1 MQKKH
6 FLSNKILI
14 TFAFRKNNNPRRIMD
29 SIIAKQIIVKIQKD
43 LIEKGIEVD
52 TMTKDL
58 TDFRN
63 IMLEEKRPRLVKIAR
78 LIMEHIDENA
88 GFFLGIPTEAPYV
101 DEDSSEE
108 EVAAEE
114 EFTPE
119 LEELED
125 EAEGVESLQYLLSLI
140 EKHEMAANYDEI
152 GLYATAMKD
161 F

>member
-1 MQKKH
+1 
-6 FLSNKILI
+6 
-14 TFAFRKNNNPRRIMD
+14 MD

>member
-1 MQKKH
+1 
-6 FLSNKILI
+6 
-14 TFAFRKNNNPRRIMD
+14 MD
-29 SIIAKQIIVKIQKD
+29 SIKAKQLIIKLQKD
-43 LIEKGIEVD
+43 LIEKGIDVD

-78 LIMEHIDENA
+78 LIMEHLDENA

-108 EVAAEE
+108 EIAAEE
-114 EFTPE
+114 EFVPE
-119 LEELED
+119 LAELED

-140 EKHEMAANYDEI
+140 EKHDKAANFEEI
-152 GLYATAMKD
+152 GLYAKALKE